1 MARMDA
7 RKDRIL
13 HAIIEDYTLTAVP
26 VGSRTLEKKYFPDLS
41 SATIRN
47 EMSDL
52 AELGLL
58 LQPHVSAGRVPSH
71 LALRRYAD
79 ELLSQ
84 AAAFLSAKDETVQEL
99 STRFSQTEDLL
110 PAAAEM
116 LSRMTRMTAVVMMP
130 GRQEQKIRRLQL
142 IPTERG
148 KALLIM
154 ITDGGEIRQTVL
166 PVSERLDSDALYAI
180 SRALTEK
187 FSGRTMKEVQML
199 LSAYRREGADEKV
212 LEGIAALAGR
222 IQRQSSGET
231 VAVGGRH
238 NILFYPEYS
247 DIEKAR
253 RFMSVLEEDEGLR
266 QLMRAGDR
274 GCSVLIGAEL
284 GIEGLEDCALVS
296 AGYAVSGGYRGTVNV
311 LGPARMPYRSVLES
325 VHSVARM
332 LEALMGGNE

>member
-52 AELGLL
+52 TELGLL

-71 LALRRYAD
+71 LALRRFAD
-79 ELLSQ
+79 ELLAQTES
-84 AAAFLSAKDETVQEL
+84 FLSGEDETVNEL
-99 STRFSQTEDLL
+99 SSRFSQTEELL

-116 LSRMTRMTAVVMMP
+116 LSNMTHMTAIVMMP

-142 IPTERG
+142 ILTERG

-180 SRALTEK
+180 SRKLTEK
-187 FSGRTMKEVQML
+187 LSGRTMREVQQL
-199 LSAYRREGADEKV
+199 LSAYRRDGADERV
-212 LEGIAALAGR
+212 LEGIAELAGR

-253 RFMSVLEEDEGLR
+253 RFMTVLEEDEELR
-266 QLMRAGDR
+266 RIMRGSGS
-274 GCSVLIGAEL
+274 GCSVLIGSEL
-284 GIEGLEDCALVS
+284 GIEGLGDCALVS
-296 AGYAVSGGYRGTVNV
+296 APYAVNGGYRGTVNV
-311 LGPARMPYRSVLES
+311 LGPARMPYRSVLAS
-325 VHSVARM
+325 VQSVARM